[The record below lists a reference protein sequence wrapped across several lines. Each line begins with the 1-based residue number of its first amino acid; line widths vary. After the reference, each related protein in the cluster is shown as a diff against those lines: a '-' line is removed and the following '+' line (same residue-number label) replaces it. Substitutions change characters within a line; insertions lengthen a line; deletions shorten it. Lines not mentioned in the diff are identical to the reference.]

1 MCVWPSRSREMSV
14 IGHQHQSHQHNR
26 RNLEITLISAER
38 DGHTLRCP
46 YRPHGD
52 REAYDREAYNRPNR
66 FSLTSFWRDLG
77 LREP

>member
-1 MCVWPSRSREMSV
+1 MIS
-14 IGHQHQSHQHNR
+14 HQHRSHQHNR

-38 DGHTLRCP
+38 DGHTLRGP

-52 REAYDREAYNRPNR
+52 REAYDRPNR